1 MQKNQSRYT
10 INKLYRDGETQ
21 KYQKGTRFENLLLV
35 YNTICDNV
43 GRLANEISILFKEI
57 FHVAEQKR

>member
-35 YNTICDNV
+35 YCDNV